1 MKFNAIFFSQIINH
15 GVKEEVLHKMKAA
28 VAAFFEL
35 PPEEKKKY
43 AKTENEIQGYGQNFV
58 MSEQQKLDW
67 SDMIYLIT
75 VPPENRN
82 FKFWPLTLPGF
93 KYVYSFLMHINNHL
107 YNREICNTPGSSNID
122 QVVEL
127 LAGIYL
133 ISK

>member
-1 MKFNAIFFSQIINH
+1 
-15 GVKEEVLHKMKAA
+15 MKAA

-58 MSEQQKLDW
+58 VSEQQKLDW

-93 KYVYSFLMHINNHL
+93 KYVFFLDPVDSYKL
-107 YNREICNTPGSSNID
+107 CQQSVTWTLGCNPEDVI
-122 QVVEL
+122 EL
-127 LAGIYL
+127 FSILPFYF
-133 ISK
+133 S

>member
-1 MKFNAIFFSQIINH
+1 MLVFLQIINH

-35 PPEEKKKY
+35 PLEEKQKY
-43 AKTENEIQGYGQNFV
+43 AKGVNGIQGYGQNFV

-82 FKFWPLTLPGF
+82 FKFWPLSLPGF
-93 KYVYSFLMHINNHL
+93 KYVYSFLMHINSHL
-107 YNREICNTPGSSNID
+107 HNREMWNTPGSSNID
-122 QVVEL
+122 QIVEL